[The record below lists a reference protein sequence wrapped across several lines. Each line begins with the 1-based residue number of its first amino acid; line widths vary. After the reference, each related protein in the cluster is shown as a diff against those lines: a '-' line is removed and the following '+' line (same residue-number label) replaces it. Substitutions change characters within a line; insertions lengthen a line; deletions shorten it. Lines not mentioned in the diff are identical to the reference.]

1 MNEKE
6 IREQLSLVLEKEPE
20 NYSQILE
27 LSAQLAAFDNKH
39 VRFSVDAGVIDR
51 LGRELVARHETAV
64 SELVKNAYDADATY
78 VEIIFYDANI
88 AGGMLILEDN
98 GHGMTKE
105 QLVNGFMKISSSD
118 KFHNPVSPLYKRTR
132 AGKKGIGRFA
142 TQRLGGKLTIT
153 TQTKTSTVALKIE
166 IDWSHFNIDQNLIVI
181 ANSIVEVP
189 KEREKGTTLTISNLR
204 ETWTDAAI
212 RRVYKYSIDVIQPFP
227 LSKTDELKQEE
238 NLVDALI
245 SDPGFEI
252 RCWQSINGGLDEVAD
267 NDTMIFEHA
276 LAEISGSVD
285 EDGYGSWDIE
295 SVKLGL
301 FDHSDISSDSK
312 REGLP
317 YYHIK
322 NVKFKAYYFIYNI
335 GMIPKMVSGYIQQ
348 KANEAG
354 GFRLYR
360 NGFRVLPYGEP
371 QNDWLGLDESVRR
384 RVILPSHGNNN
395 FFGFVEITD
404 PKNVI
409 FHELSSREGL
419 FKDAS
424 YDELVDF
431 TYRSVLGSVLRIAD
445 FRKKK
450 QTTGQKNYVKEE
462 KTASEEVSDLAN
474 ELEGLADEIDNEQ
487 DGKGLDENKGSQEQD
502 QGSGSQVEEHKGSS
516 SEDRSRRFR
525 EFAEKLRAAAE
536 SLEEIGMLRVLA
548 GLGLTI
554 GEFTHE
560 IKQYLPAF
568 DVDSEYLID
577 NTQAGSELQKRALRI
592 KSSFNS
598 FNTYASYFD
607 ETISQNVQRELTVIE
622 LRDVVN
628 RFLNVIMPDTE
639 RSSLSVFSNFADY
652 GLFTCKMHP
661 SEWASILFNL
671 YSNSKK
677 AIKRA
682 KAEGNIKITA
692 GKTEKVVYLE
702 FSDNGD
708 GIPLENE
715 DKIFKAFFTTSSQV
729 GHAGTG
735 HEEMAGTGLGLK
747 IISDIVLS
755 YGGDI
760 YLTSPEDGLKTTF
773 RIEVPIASEE
783 EIAQYDL

>member
-1 MNEKE
+1 MTEQE
-6 IREQLSLVLEKEPE
+6 LREELSAILTAEPD
-20 NYSQILE
+20 NYSRILE
-27 LSAQLAAFDNKH
+27 LSTLLAAFDQNN

-64 SELVKNAYDADATY
+64 SELVKNAYDADATF
-78 VEIIFYDANI
+78 VELIFHDANAALGTLTI
-88 AGGMLILEDN
+88 EDD
-98 GHGMTKE
+98 GHGMTKD
-105 QLVNGFMKISSSD
+105 QLVGGFMKISSSD

-142 TQRLGGKLTIT
+142 TQRLGEKLTIV
-153 TQTKTSTVALKIE
+153 TQTKEGTTALKVV
-166 IDWSHFNIDQNLIVI
+166 IDWTHFDIDQNLIVI
-181 ANSIVEVP
+181 SNSIVEVP

-204 ETWTDAAI
+204 ETWTGAAI
-212 RRVYKYSIDVIQPFP
+212 KRVYRYSMDVIQPFP
-227 LSKTDELKQEE
+227 VSKAPLNEE
-238 NLVDALI
+238 NDAKAEI
-245 SDPGFEI
+245 NDPGFEI

-267 NDTMIFEHA
+267 TDTMIFEHA
-276 LAEISGSVD
+276 LAEISGKVD
-285 EDGYGSWDIE
+285 VNGRGTWKID

-301 FDHSDISSDSK
+301 FDNGAISGDEK
-312 REGLP
+312 KEGEP
-317 YYHIK
+317 FKYIR
-322 NVKFKAYYFIYNI
+322 NVHFKAYYFIYNI
-335 GMIPKMVSGYIQQ
+335 RMIPRMVTGYIQQ
-348 KANEAG
+348 KASESG

-371 QNDWLGLDESVRR
+371 QNDWLGLDESARK
-384 RVILPSHGNNN
+384 RVVLPSHGNNN
-395 FFGFVEITD
+395 FFGFVEVTD
-404 PKNVI
+404 PDNTM
-409 FHELSSREGL
+409 FPELSSREGL
-419 FKDAS
+419 FKDAA
-424 YDELVDF
+424 YDELVEF
-431 TYRSVLGSVLRIAD
+431 IYRSILATVLRIAD
-445 FRKKK
+445 FRNKK
-450 QTTGQKNYVKEE
+450 QTTGQKNFVKEE
-462 KTASEEVSDLAN
+462 KTAAEEVSDLAT
-474 ELEGLADEIDNEQ
+474 ELEGLADEIDNE
-487 DGKGLDENKGSQEQD
+487 DGDQQPKDTGGDTGQGQQ
-502 QGSGSQVEEHKGSS
+502 QGSADEGKKGSS
-516 SEDRSRRFR
+516 EERSRRFR

-568 DVDSEYLID
+568 DVDTDYLID
-577 NTQAGSELQKRALRI
+577 NTPKDSELQKRALRL

-622 LRDVVN
+622 IRDVVN
-628 RFLNVIMPDTE
+628 RFLNVIVPDIE
-639 RSSLSVFSNFADY
+639 RSALKVTHKFVDY

-682 KAEGNIKITA
+682 KTA
-692 GKTEKVVYLE
+692 GQIRIKAGRTEKSIYME

-708 GIPLENE
+708 GIPPENE

-729 GHAGTG
+729 GHSGTA

-747 IISDIVLS
+747 IISDIVIS
-755 YGGDI
+755 YGGEI
-760 YLTSPEDGLKTTF
+760 YLTPSGDGFRTTF
-773 RIEVPIASEE
+773 RIEVPVASEE
-783 EIAQYDL
+783 EIAKYDDL

>member
-1 MNEKE
+1 MKEEE
-6 IREQLSLVLEKEPE
+6 IRKQLSLTLDIEPG
-20 NYSQILE
+20 NYSRILE
-27 LSAQLAAFDNKH
+27 LSTQLASFDNEH

-64 SELVKNAYDADATY
+64 SELVKNAYDADSTY
-78 VEIIFYDANI
+78 VEIIFHDANLS
-88 AGGMLILEDN
+88 GGTLTLEDD
-98 GHGMTKE
+98 GHGMTKD

-118 KFHNPVSPLYKRTR
+118 KFHNPISPTYKRAR

-142 TQRLGGKLTIT
+142 TQRLGSKLTIV
-153 TQTKTSTVALKIE
+153 TQTDESLFALKIE
-166 IDWSHFNIDQNLIVI
+166 IDWSHFDKDQNLIVI
-181 ANSIVEVP
+181 SNAITEVP
-189 KEREKGTTLTISNLR
+189 KERQKGTTLTISNLR
-204 ETWTDAAI
+204 ETWTGAAI

-227 LSKTDELKQEE
+227 LSKSDSSQNDLKS
-238 NLVDALI
+238 DLI
-245 SDPGFEI
+245 EFSDPGFEI
-252 RCWQSINGGLDEVAD
+252 RCWQSINGGLEEVAD
-267 NDTMIFEHA
+267 SDTMIFEHA
-276 LAEISGSVD
+276 LAEISGEVD
-285 EDGYGSWDIE
+285 GVGNGSWDI
-295 SVKLGL
+295 SSPKLGL
-301 FDHSDISSDSK
+301 YDHSDISSSV
-312 REGLP
+312 RIEGQSFK
-317 YYHIK
+317 HIR
-322 NVKFKAYYFIYNI
+322 NVRFKAYYFIYNI
-335 GMIPKMVSGYIQQ
+335 GMIPKMVTGYIQQ

-371 QNDWLGLDESVRR
+371 QNDWLGLDESLRR

-404 PKNVI
+404 PSNI
-409 FHELSSREGL
+409 TFHELSSREGL
-419 FKDAS
+419 FKDAA

-431 TYRSVLGSVLRIAD
+431 VYRSILGSVLRIAD

-450 QTTGQKNYVKEE
+450 QTTGQKNYLKEE
-462 KTASEEVSDLAN
+462 RTAAEEVSDLAG
-474 ELEGLADEIDNEQ
+474 ELEGLADEIDKEKDDKLSNGIRTNEEP
-487 DGKGLDENKGSQEQD
+487 DRGSED
-502 QGSGSQVEEHKGSS
+502 KNEKRNES
-516 SEDRSRRFR
+516 SEDRSKRFR

-577 NTQAGSELQKRALRI
+577 NTDEGSELQKRALRL
-592 KSSFNS
+592 KTSFNS

-622 LRDVVN
+622 LRDVIN
-628 RFLNVIMPDTE
+628 RFLTVIVPDTE
-639 RSSLSVFSNFADY
+639 RSSLTVSPIFSDY

-661 SEWASILFNL
+661 SEWASILYNL

-682 KAEGNIKITA
+682 KILGNIRIKA
-692 GKTEKVVYLE
+692 GKTDEVVYLE

-708 GIPLENE
+708 GIPPENE
-715 DKIFKAFFTTSSQV
+715 EKVFKAFFTTSSQA
-729 GHAGTG
+729 GHSGTI
-735 HEEMAGTGLGLK
+735 HEEIAGTGLGLK

-755 YGGDI
+755 YGGEI
-760 YLTSPEDGLKTTF
+760 FLSSPDEGYKTTF

-783 EIAQYDL
+783 EISQYDL

>member
-1 MNEKE
+1 MNEQE
-6 IREQLSLVLEKEPE
+6 IREQLSFVLAKEPE

-27 LSAQLAAFDNKH
+27 LSTQLAAFDNKH

-78 VEIIFYDANI
+78 VEIIFYDANLDKGI
-88 AGGMLILEDN
+88 LTLEDD

-118 KFHNPVSPLYKRTR
+118 KFHNPFSPFYGRTR

-142 TQRLGGKLTIT
+142 TQRLGEKLTIV
-153 TQTKTSTVALKIE
+153 TQTKENPVALKIE
-166 IDWSHFNIDQNLIVI
+166 IDWSLFSIDQNLIVI
-181 ANSIVEVP
+181 SNSIVEVP
-189 KEREKGTTLTISNLR
+189 KQREKGTTLTITNLR

-212 RRVYKYSIDVIQPFP
+212 RRVYKYSLDVIQPFP
-227 LSKTDELKQEE
+227 LSKTNDTKQEE
-238 NLVDALI
+238 NLVDGAVT
-245 SDPGFEI
+245 DPGFQI
-252 RCWQSINGGLDEVAD
+252 RCWVSINGGLDEVAD
-267 NDTMIFEHA
+267 NDTMIFGHA
-276 LAEISGSVD
+276 LAEISGKVNAS
-285 EDGYGSWDIE
+285 GYGSWDID

-301 FDHSDISSDSK
+301 FDHSDISGDTK
-312 REGLP
+312 KEGEPFKHLKD
-317 YYHIK
+317 IE
-322 NVKFKAYYFIYNI
+322 FKAYYFIYNI

-348 KANEAG
+348 KAKDAG

-404 PKNVI
+404 PNNI
-409 FHELSSREGL
+409 TFNELSSREGL
-419 FKDAS
+419 FKDSA

-431 TYRSVLGSVLRIAD
+431 VYRSILGSVLRIAD

-462 KTASEEVSDLAN
+462 KTAAEEVSDLAS
-474 ELEGLADEIDNEQ
+474 ELEGLADEIENENSGQNPNENNVDAEPAQNSTEQ
-487 DGKGLDENKGSQEQD
+487 DEGK
-502 QGSGSQVEEHKGSS
+502 KGSS
-516 SEDRSRRFR
+516 DDRSRRFR

-577 NTQAGSELQKRALRI
+577 NTLKGSELQKRALRL

-607 ETISQNVQRELTVIE
+607 ETISQNVQRELTIIE

-628 RFLNVIMPDTE
+628 RFINVIVPDTE
-639 RSSLSVFSNFADY
+639 RSSFEVTSNFVDY

-682 KAEGNIKITA
+682 KVEGCIKIKA
-692 GKTEKVVYLE
+692 GKTEETVYLE

-708 GIPLENE
+708 GVPPENE

-729 GHAGTG
+729 GHAGTA

-760 YLTSPEDGLKTTF
+760 YLTASEGGFKTTF
-773 RIEVPIASEE
+773 RVEVPIASED
-783 EIAQYDL
+783 EITQYDL

>member
-1 MNEKE
+1 MNEQE
-6 IREQLSLVLEKEPE
+6 IRQQLSIVLETEPE
-20 NYSQILE
+20 NYSRILE
-27 LSAQLAAFDNKH
+27 LSAQLASFDNKH

-78 VEIIFYDANI
+78 VEIIFHNANVV
-88 AGGMLILEDN
+88 GGMLTLEDD
-98 GHGMTKE
+98 GHGMTRE

-118 KFHNPVSPLYKRTR
+118 KFHNPVSPLYQRTR

-142 TQRLGGKLTIT
+142 TQRLGEKLTIV
-153 TQTKTSTVALKIE
+153 TQTKENDKALKIE
-166 IDWSHFNIDQNLIVI
+166 IDWRHFNIDQNLITI
-181 ANSIVEVP
+181 SNAIVEVE
-189 KEREKGTTLTISNLR
+189 KEREKGTTLTIESLR
-204 ETWTDAAI
+204 ETWTDASI
-212 RRVYKYSIDVIQPFP
+212 KRVYKYSIDVIQPFP
-227 LSKTDELKQEE
+227 ISRNKGSEKEDTQPANE
-238 NLVDALI
+238 I

-252 RCWQSINGGLDEVAD
+252 RCWQSINGGLDEIAD
-267 NDTMIFEHA
+267 SDTMIFEHA
-276 LAEISGSVD
+276 LAEISGEVD
-285 EDGYGSWDIE
+285 ANGIGTWNID

-301 FDHSDISSDSK
+301 FDHSVIGPDPNK
-312 REGLP
+312 EGEPFKHL
-317 YYHIK
+317 K
-322 NVKFKAYYFIYNI
+322 NVKFKGYYFIYNI
-335 GMIPKMVSGYIQQ
+335 GMIPKMVTGYIQQ
-348 KANEAG
+348 KANESG

-371 QNDWLGLDESVRR
+371 QNDWLGLDESLRR

-395 FFGFVEITD
+395 FFGFVELTD
-404 PKNVI
+404 PNNET

-419 FKDAS
+419 FKDAA

-431 TYRSVLGSVLRIAD
+431 VYRSLLASVLRIAD
-445 FRKKK
+445 FRNKKK
-450 QTTGQKNYVKEE
+450 TTGQKNYVKEE
-462 KTASEEVSDLAN
+462 KTAAEEVNDLAN
-474 ELEGLADEIDNEQ
+474 ELEGLANDIDDEEAKKTTEDDTNNSGQ
-487 DGKGLDENKGSQEQD
+487 SSDQSSGQD
-502 QGSGSQVEEHKGSS
+502 QSSGGSA
-516 SEDRSRRFR
+516 EDRSRKFR

-577 NTQAGSELQKRALRI
+577 NTPQDSELHKRALRL

-628 RFLNVIMPDTE
+628 RFLTVIVPDTE
-639 RSSLSVFSNFADY
+639 RSSLLVAPQFIDY

-682 KAEGNIKITA
+682 KVAGNIKVKA
-692 GKTEKVVYLE
+692 GKTETAVYLE

-708 GIPLENE
+708 GIPPENE
-715 DKIFKAFFTTSSQV
+715 SKIFTAFFTTSSQV
-729 GHAGTG
+729 GHSGTSQ
-735 HEEMAGTGLGLK
+735 EEMTGTGLGLK
-747 IISDIVLS
+747 IISDIVSS
-755 YGGDI
+755 YGGEI
-760 YLTSPEDGLKTTF
+760 YLTTPEDGFKTTF

-783 EIAQYDL
+783 DIAQYDV